1 MNMSKKTIILIAILL
16 AAGATASA
24 IYYSGLGKESTDDAQ
39 IDGRL
44 VNVAPKISGY
54 LTEVLVRD
62 NQAVKKGDV
71 IARIE
76 SSDQKVKVL
85 QAKAALEQALAQLR
99 AAEVNIPLTQET
111 TDSQIAS
118 AVANLATSEADYER
132 ARVGLDQAK
141 QAEISFARAN
151 VESRLAA
158 HERAQADLKRM
169 KELVDKEEISRLQ
182 YDSFVAAARVA
193 ESELKAAK
201 DRLLSAE
208 RGADIANTQL
218 SAARSRIE
226 QSRAQVLQAKAGLRQ
241 VAVRS
246 ADTGAM
252 RANVEAARANLAAAE
267 LQLSYA
273 EIVAPVDGVVTK
285 KAIEVGVY
293 VNPGQTMLTLI
304 PTNEIW
310 VTANFKESQLKEMH
324 PGQRAEILL
333 DLNGK
338 RYSGKVDSLAG
349 ATGART
355 SLLPPEN
362 ATGNF
367 VKVVQRIPVKILLD
381 LSPAERERFQVGT
394 NVVAT
399 VYTR

>member
-1 MNMSKKTIILIAILL
+1 MSKKTIILIAILL

-54 LTEVLVRD
+54 LTDVLVRD

-310 VTANFKESQLKEMH
+310 VTANFKESQLKEMR

-333 DLNGK
+333 DVNGK